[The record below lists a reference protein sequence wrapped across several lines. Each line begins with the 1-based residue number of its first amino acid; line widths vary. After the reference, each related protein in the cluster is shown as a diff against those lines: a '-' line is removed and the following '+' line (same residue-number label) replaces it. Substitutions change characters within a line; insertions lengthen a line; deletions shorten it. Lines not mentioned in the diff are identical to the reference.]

1 MSKKQTKQSKFVCPY
16 FGEVVGQSNAKMK
29 LKFYLENHLEKGSAL
44 PNFLFT
50 GSKGDGKTFLA
61 KKLGKHLPDPTNPDK
76 RHKSFYTIDGPTVKN
91 LSVLFEDICSKFAN
105 GDDYATIFVD
115 EAHDLPAKVQTA
127 FLRIVDPDGMVNRY
141 TYNDVE
147 YTFDQR
153 KITWIFAT
161 TEDDRIFHALK
172 DRLKEVQLQP
182 YSKSEIQE
190 ILDITTRETVSY
202 EDGLLEEISGFVRRN
217 ARSAKEIASDIMS
230 FGLSIFSR
238 EDWLSMA
245 RQINLHPYGITADE
259 IRLLEI
265 LEQDGECSLGHLSCR
280 VGKPSK
286 AVQKGLEP
294 YPISL
299 GFLEI
304 DGKRRITGK
313 GREFL
318 KEFSEFK
325 KNLPKG

>member
-1 MSKKQTKQSKFVCPY
+1 MPKNKAQTKPVCPY
-16 FGEVVGQSNAKMK
+16 FEEVVGQESAKLK
-29 LKFYLENHLEKGSAL
+29 LKFYLDNHLEKGSAL

-61 KKLGKHLPDPTNPDK
+61 KKLGRHLPDPTNPDK

-91 LSVLFEDICSKFAN
+91 LPTLFEDICSKFAN

-127 FLRIVDPDGMVNRY
+127 LLRVVDPDGFVNRY
-141 TYNDVE
+141 TFNDVE
-147 YTFDQR
+147 YIFDQR

-161 TEDDRIFHALK
+161 TEDDKIFHALK

-182 YSKSEIQE
+182 YSRKDIQE
-190 ILDITTRETVSY
+190 IMHLTTKDDVGFEK
-202 EDGLLEEISGFVRRN
+202 GLQEEISGFVRRN
-217 ARSAKEIASDIMS
+217 ARSAKEISSDILS
-230 FGLSIFSR
+230 FSVPIFTR
-238 EDWLSMA
+238 ENWLSMA
-245 RQINLHPYGITADE
+245 RQIGVNPYGLTHDE
-259 IRLLEI
+259 VRVLEI
-265 LEQDGECSLGHLSCR
+265 LANEGECALGNLACR
-280 VGKPSK
+280 VGKPPK

-313 GREFL
+313 GRQFL
-318 KEFSEFK
+318 SSLEEFK
-325 KNLPKG
+325 KEIA